1 MEIPPNEENS
11 EEAWKARNGESQGT
25 QGIPGDTAL
34 TSHNFRRNSIAL
46 ANRTASASF
55 LTSARRAGQPRAVS
69 PVWFSDSAKIRKQKL
84 AEEVATVTTTPVDV
98 PMPPEFAAL
107 GRLPE
112 PALARI
118 HEISPDRAVQD
129 EAEILIVRLKADLAA
144 EEDQLRNSAQA
155 AR

>member
-1 MEIPPNEENS
+1 M
-11 EEAWKARNGESQGT
+11 
-25 QGIPGDTAL
+25 
-34 TSHNFRRNSIAL
+34 
-46 ANRTASASF
+46 
-55 LTSARRAGQPRAVS
+55 
-69 PVWFSDSAKIRKQKL
+69 
-84 AEEVATVTTTPVDV
+84 TTTPVDV